1 MQESKQNFGRGDV
14 AAYLHKVAAFR
25 AAVNRGGWAPD
36 KKVFIRSSGESYAYL
51 SIARIK
57 QLTAPLLSE
66 AGLDMTLTFSK
77 PVFEETGRGKLA
89 VMELY
94 VTMVDTDTG
103 YGESDVVYG
112 AARADD
118 EKCISKAQT
127 YALKSW
133 LSCRFLLPEV
143 SDAEEVRVSGAEYV
157 PKSEEEKVTARSKVL
172 AQSALPSADGASDPG
187 VLPEAVRSLP
197 VDEAQ
202 RFAIAK
208 IDRQWRSGEHD
219 AAESEEYERA
229 LASISGSEG
238 AREFIKRYMTRR
250 RPWTRRR
257 RARDSCAGTGR
268 SPSPTTS
275 TS

>member
-1 MQESKQNFGRGDV
+1 MQKPETAKREEV
-14 AAYLHKVAAFR
+14 AAYSRKVAAFR

-57 QLTAPLLSE
+57 QLTAPLLTE

-77 PVFEETGRGKLA
+77 PVFEEAGRGKLA

-94 VTMVDTDTG
+94 VTLVDSDTG
-103 YGESDVVYG
+103 YGESDVVFG

-118 EKCISKAQT
+118 DKCISKAQT

-143 SDAEEVRVSGAEYV
+143 SDAEEMRESGAEFV
-157 PKSEEEKVTARSKVL
+157 PKSDEEKVAARSKVL
-172 AQSALPSADGASDPG
+172 AQSALPSTDSGT
-187 VLPEAVRSLP
+187 LPEYVKALP

-250 RPWTRRR
+250 CRWTRRTE
-257 RARDSCAGTGR
+257 RAPDWCAGTGR
-268 SPSPTTS
+268 SPSPTMS
-275 TS
+275 T